1 MRPEPAHIED
11 GRLRKGEL
19 RRRLLLDATVRV
31 IGRNGV
37 GAVSQRA
44 VAREAQLPPSAVLY
58 YFATVDD
65 LLVTTLTMVND
76 GYIDRFEALPGD
88 DDQALA
94 ALADLIA
101 DGTGA
106 GRCAAIAEY
115 ELWLM
120 AARRPGM
127 RGELDRRA
135 RTPRPVRLPVHPR
148 SDRPVR
154 HHRRHRRAVPARV
167 QPGRPA
173 ERDGGAGDPGA
184 AGPSPLTASVVGPPR
199 TGRSA
204 STRRSLR
211 SPGPDS
217 DRVRALRRR
226 PGSGHAPQGT
236 MRELT
241 VGDAVLGSPA
251 DRFSH
256 SF

>member
-1 MRPEPAHIED
+1 
-11 GRLRKGEL
+11 
-19 RRRLLLDATVRV
+19 VRV
-31 IGRNGV
+31 IGRDGV

-76 GYIDRFEALPGD
+76 GYIDRFEALSGD

-135 RTPRPVRLPVHPR
+135 RTLDRFASRFTRDPIDR
-148 SDRPVR
+148 SGITAAIDGLFL
-154 HHRRHRRAVPARV
+154 RAF
-167 QPGRPA
+167 
-173 ERDGGAGDPGA
+173 
-184 AGPSPLTASVVGPPR
+184 SPDGPP
-199 TGRSA
+199 SA
-204 STRRSLR
+204 TE
-211 SPGPDS
+211 
-217 DRVRALRRR
+217 ALAILERLVRRR
-226 PGSGHAPQGT
+226 
-236 MRELT
+236 
-241 VGDAVLGSPA
+241 
-251 DRFSH
+251 
-256 SF
+256 